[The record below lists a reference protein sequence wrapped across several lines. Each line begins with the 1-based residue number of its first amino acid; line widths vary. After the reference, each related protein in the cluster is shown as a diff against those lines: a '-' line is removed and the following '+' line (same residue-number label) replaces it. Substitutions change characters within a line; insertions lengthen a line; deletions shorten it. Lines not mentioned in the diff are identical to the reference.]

1 MEQKKISWYSHIR
14 WGCIIYHYSD
24 TATLIGNLGMI
35 FVFMGGMR
43 LLAAAGGL
51 EIIWNLEDILF
62 CLTGILGL
70 FMLYVAYRLNDRA
83 KKRYDEEHG
92 TLTEQFEAVKNRNLA
107 SDKPV
112 GNASRKHAATAKV
125 RGRTVR
131 TILQSF
137 GAERIT
143 LRSGPCWMLNGVY
156 FRLSV
161 LKLPSRTFLV
171 IKWTDNIEAAGNNV
185 FEKIQSFPWD
195 LDDEEFAGELKHVL
209 YGFI

>member
-92 TLTEQFEAVKNRNLA
+92 TLTEQFEAV
-107 SDKPV
+107 
-112 GNASRKHAATAKV
+112 
-125 RGRTVR
+125 
-131 TILQSF
+131 I
-137 GAERIT
+137 
-143 LRSGPCWMLNGVY
+143 
-156 FRLSV
+156 
-161 LKLPSRTFLV
+161 
-171 IKWTDNIEAAGNNV
+171 
-185 FEKIQSFPWD
+185 
-195 LDDEEFAGELKHVL
+195 
-209 YGFI
+209 